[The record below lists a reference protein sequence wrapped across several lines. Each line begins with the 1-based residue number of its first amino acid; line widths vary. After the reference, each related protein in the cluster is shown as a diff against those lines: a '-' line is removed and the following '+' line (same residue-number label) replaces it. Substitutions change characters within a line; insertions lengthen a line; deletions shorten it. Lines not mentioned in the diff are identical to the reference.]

1 MKQLFSTTIIVILI
15 IGCRPDD
22 VAPKIELPSRDD
34 HLTLGNPSNA
44 ISDINNSS
52 NYLIQRPSYALSYN
66 ATTNLTNWCSWHL
79 STAWKGSVERY
90 TGQFIPDNTLPQGWY
105 IARHSDYTNTGFDR
119 GHLCPSDD
127 RDSTV
132 DENKSTFILTNIVPQ
147 APKHNRQAWNLLEQY
162 TRELLK
168 DGNEIYIVAGT
179 YGKGGTGDNGQATA
193 IGSVTVPSALWK
205 VILVLPIGSNDVQR
219 VTANTRVIAVWMP
232 NNNEVGA
239 NKWSDYRVS
248 VDEIEKRTGLDF
260 FSKVPIE
267 IQNSIEQKTDLQ
279 TIQAI
284 FDEILKM

>member
-1 MKQLFSTTIIVILI
+1 MKQLFSTIIISILI

-44 ISDINNSS
+44 TSDINNSS

-193 IGSVTVPSALWK
+193 IGNVTVPSALWK

>member
-1 MKQLFSTTIIVILI
+1 MKYLLSTIIIIILV
-15 IGCRPDD
+15 IGCRPNE
-22 VAPKIELPSRDD
+22 VVPKIELPSRDD

-44 ISDINNSS
+44 TSNINNSS

-267 IQNSIEQKTDLQ
+267 IQNSIEPKTDLQ
-279 TIQAI
+279 TIQAF

>member
-1 MKQLFSTTIIVILI
+1 MKQLLSTIIIGILI

-22 VAPKIELPSRDD
+22 VTPSIELPTRDD

-44 ISDINNSS
+44 TSDISNSS

-105 IARHSDYTNTGFDR
+105 VARHSDYTNTGFDR

-168 DGNEIYIVAGT
+168 EGNEIYIVAGT
-179 YGKGGTGDNGQATA
+179 YGKGGTGDNGQATT
-193 IGSVTVPSALWK
+193 IGSITVPSALWK
-205 VILVLPIGSNDVQR
+205 VIIVLPIGSNDAQR

-232 NNNEVGA
+232 NNNEVGV

-260 FSKVPIE
+260 FSKVPVG
-267 IQNSIEQKTDLQ
+267 IQTAIEQKTDLQ

-284 FDEILKM
+284 FDIIM